1 MIKRLAVWLPIF
13 TSMSLLGACGSDGA
27 GSNTASVQ
35 ERIDRC
41 RDGYASC
48 DGPSDDCNANAMEC
62 MNGVNGNGVGEDDIA
77 EDCDALYELCSTKT
91 DDLAFCE
98 DLRQACFNCAHRYD
112 DDDDDDCY
120 DDDHGRDDDD
130 CYDDDD
136 GRHDDDCD
144 DDDRYDDD
152 CDDDDHGRD
161 DDDCDDDD
169 DGRDDDCDDDDG
181 QYDDCDDDDGRDDG
195 RDDDCDDDDDGHDD
209 DDDDDDDD
217 QYDDDDDDDDRYDD

>member
-1 MIKRLAVWLPIF
+1 MIQRLAVWLPIF
-13 TSMSLLGACGSDGA
+13 TTMSLLGACGSDGA

-48 DGPSDDCNANAMEC
+48 DGPSDDCDAGAMEC

-77 EDCDALYELCSTKT
+77 EDCNALYDLCSTKT

-98 DLRQACFNCAHRYD
+98 DLRQACFDCAHRYD
-112 DDDDDDCY
+112 DDDDDDC
-120 DDDHGRDDDD
+120 D
-130 CYDDDD
+130 DDDD
-136 GRHDDDCD
+136 GG
-144 DDDRYDDD
+144 Y
-152 CDDDDHGRD
+152 

-181 QYDDCDDDDGRDDG
+181 RYDDDCDDDDGGYDDDCDDDRYDDCDDDD
-195 RDDDCDDDDDGHDD
+195 DDDRYD
-209 DDDDDDDD
+209 
-217 QYDDDDDDDDRYDD
+217 DDDDDDDDRYDDDDDDDDDRYDD